1 MSLIYQESYTDS
13 RGIQHKIDWVKIKGA
28 GLYRQDNLYKD
39 GKKIDLI
46 MCCVLRQGEKMSS
59 LKNLYENRNGHL
71 LSKML
76 IKPCGHTTNIFD
88 CNTKEKIG
96 FYLPVEVFMEGI
108 LNEL

>member
-1 MSLIYQESYTDS
+1 MSLIYQESYTDT
-13 RGIQHKIDWVKIKGA
+13 RGIQHKIDWVKIAGA

-39 GKKIDLI
+39 DKKIDLV
-46 MCCVLRQGEKMSS
+46 MCRVLREGEKMSS
-59 LKNLYENRNGHL
+59 LKNLFETKNGHI

-76 IKPCGHTTNIFD
+76 IKSCGHTTNIFD

-96 FYLPVEVFMEGI
+96 FYLPIEVFMEGT

>member
-1 MSLIYQESYTDS
+1 MSLIYQESYADT
-13 RGIQHKIDWVKIKGA
+13 RGIKHNIDWVKIQGA

-39 GKKIDLI
+39 GKKIDLV
-46 MCCVLRQGEKMSS
+46 MCRVLKQNEKMSS

-76 IKPCGHTTNIFD
+76 IKPCGHTTNIFECD
-88 CNTKEKIG
+88 TGEKIG
-96 FYLPVEVFMEGI
+96 FYLPIEIFTEGV

>member
-1 MSLIYQESYTDS
+1 MSLIYQESYTDP
-13 RGIQHKIDWVKIKGA
+13 RGIQHKIDWVKIQGA
-28 GLYRQDNLYKD
+28 GLYRQDNIYKD

-46 MCCVLRQGEKMSS
+46 MCRVLREGEKMNS

-76 IKPCGHTTNIFD
+76 IKSCGHTTNIFE
-88 CNTKEKIG
+88 CNTSEKIG
-96 FYLPVEVFMEGI
+96 FYVPVEVFMEGI